1 MNFTRRQIRPYTLRC
16 VVYGA
21 FMVLSVVFTMATAL
35 SVADFLKILFGEGDM
50 GMGVPSGNLISQA
63 LQGLYVWLIGFG
75 TRKALLYFSLLVFML
90 YGLKNVFTYLA
101 NVEISI
107 IRSFVVRD
115 VRNALFRKAMLLPMP
130 YFHKNRQGDMLS
142 RFSNDMVEY
151 DENILGSLQM
161 LATAVISIVLYL
173 AMLLYINAKLTL
185 VVLAA
190 LPIVAFVISG
200 ISRSLKKK
208 SKDVQERQSFL
219 MSLIQE
225 TIEGLKV
232 IKAYT
237 AIEFSNERFRQ
248 YNAEYNRRRTRMFRR
263 IYLASPVSDTMG
275 NIIVILVLLFGAH
288 LVFNHDAGLT
298 PELFISFI
306 MMFVLIIP
314 PAKELAT
321 AVSQMKKGRAC
332 ADRLEEFLNEK
343 IEDESVPHNDSITI
357 NSGFE
362 FKNVCFSY
370 QEGIPVLDNISF
382 SIPKGKIVALV
393 GSSGS
398 GKSTI
403 ADLLTRYYALTSGEI
418 LLDDRRIDSINLYTY
433 RRLLG
438 IVNQDTLLFN
448 DSVSRNIAFME
459 EPDMR
464 RVEAA
469 AKIANA
475 HDFISNLEQGYDTNI
490 GDGGSL
496 LSGGQRQRISIAR
509 ALYNDPQFL
518 ILDEA
523 TSALDTESEHL
534 VQQALNSAIQGR
546 TTLVIAH
553 RLSTIMNADKILVL
567 EKGSIIESG
576 THQELMDLGGRYSQ
590 LVKLQELK

>member
-1 MNFTRRQIRPYTLRC
+1 MNFTRRHIRPYTLRC

-161 LATAVISIVLYL
+161 LAMAVISIVLYL

-403 ADLLTRYYALTSGEI
+403 ADLLTRYYAPTSGEI
-418 LLDDRRIDSINLYTY
+418 LLDDRRIDSINLYAY

-475 HDFISNLEQGYDTNI
+475 HEFISNLEHGYDTNI

>member
-1 MNFTRRQIRPYTLRC
+1 MNFTRRHIRPYTLRC

-21 FMVLSVVFTMATAL
+21 FMILSVAFTMATAL

-343 IEDESVPHNDSITI
+343 TEDGSVPNNDSITI

-403 ADLLTRYYALTSGEI
+403 ADLLTRYYAPTSGEI
-418 LLDDRRIDSINLYTY
+418 LLDDKRIDSINLYAY

-576 THQELMDLGGRYSQ
+576 THQELMNLGGRYSQ